1 MPSKK
6 PSGFQRPMTAPPV
19 RGEGKAVPMA
29 EEAPGSEVFVGR
41 QPILTSDQKLFSYEL
56 LFRHSATA
64 TGAQVVDEVAAT
76 SRLLVN
82 TFNNLGV
89 EQVLGDKRAFINVS
103 AGLLESDVIE
113 SLPPHK
119 VVLEILES
127 VEPSAAVVERCR
139 ALQLKGYQFALDD
152 FVYRPDFEPLLKLAS
167 YVKLDIRALG
177 LAQTAQQVQVL
188 RGRGLRLLA
197 EKVETYAEFHAC
209 RAMLF
214 THYQGYYFARPE
226 TLSAKRIDP
235 STHTVMQL
243 FNLVVSQADQATI
256 EAGFKQDVA
265 LTYNLLKYINS
276 VGFGLAHTVETIPR
290 ALVVL
295 GHKKLARWLSL
306 LLMSGAKSKHIAPHA
321 LFRTALTR
329 ARLVELLGQHRLPEA
344 DQDYLFM
351 TGMFSLLDTLLDK
364 PLKELL
370 ADLTLPEVVRDALLH
385 ASGRYAPFLQ
395 LACACEAMDLG
406 RIASLTRSSGLDA
419 VHINRAHMQ
428 ALAWTEEIS
437 ASA

>member
-1 MPSKK
+1 MLFKKRPGTQGSATPSSGRGGDK
-6 PSGFQRPMTAPPV
+6 PAS
-19 RGEGKAVPMA
+19 RGEKD
-29 EEAPGSEVFVGR
+29 PGSEIFVGR

-64 TGAQVVDEVAAT
+64 TGAQVDDAVAAT

-103 AGLLESDVIE
+103 AGLLESEVIE

-127 VEPSAAVVERCR
+127 VPPTEAVVERCR
-139 ALQLKGYQFALDD
+139 ALQIKGYQFALDD
-152 FVYRPDFEPLLKLAS
+152 FVYRPEFEPLLKFAS

-177 LAQTAQQVQVL
+177 LAETARQAALL

-197 EKVETYAEFHAC
+197 EKVETYEEFHAC

-235 STHTVMQL
+235 STQHVMQL
-243 FNLVVSQADQATI
+243 FNLVASQADPAAI

-265 LTYNLLKYINS
+265 LSYTLLKYINS
-276 VGFGLAHTVETIPR
+276 VGFGLTHTVESIAR

-295 GHKKLARWLSL
+295 GNKKLARWLSL
-306 LLMSGAKSKHIAPHA
+306 LLMSGAKSKHSAPHA

-329 ARLVELLGQHRLPEA
+329 ARMVELLGKHHLPEA
-344 DQDYLFM
+344 DMDCLFM
-351 TGMFSLLDTLLDK
+351 TGMFSLLDTMLDR
-364 PLKELL
+364 PLEAVL
-370 ADLTLPEVVRDALLH
+370 ADLVLPEPVREALMR
-385 ASGRYAPFLQ
+385 SNGRYAPFLQ
-395 LACACEAMDLG
+395 LACACEAMDFA
-406 RIASLTRSSGLDA
+406 RIAALAHSHGLDA
-419 VHINRAHMQ
+419 VRINSAHMQ
-428 ALAWTEEIS
+428 ALSWAEEIS

>member
-1 MPSKK
+1 MFSKIHPGARQPAK
-6 PSGFQRPMTAPPV
+6 ESMAKEDGKTPPL
-19 RGEGKAVPMA
+19 GQA
-29 EEAPGSEVFVGR
+29 APGTEVFVGR

-56 LFRHSATA
+56 LFRHNATT

-139 ALQLKGYQFALDD
+139 ALQLKGYQLALDD
-152 FVYRPDFEPLLKLAS
+152 FVYRPEFEPLLKLAS

-177 LAQTAQQVQVL
+177 LAETAQQVQLL
-188 RGRGLRLLA
+188 RGRGLRMLA

-209 RAMLF
+209 RRMLF

-235 STHTVMQL
+235 STQNVMQL
-243 FNLVVSQADQATI
+243 FNLVVSQADQSAI

-306 LLMSGAKSKHIAPHA
+306 LLMSGSKSQHIAPHA

-329 ARLVELLGQHRLPEA
+329 ARMVELLGKHHLPEA

-351 TGMFSLLDTLLDK
+351 TGMFSLLDTMLDK
-364 PLKELL
+364 PLEALL
-370 ADLTLPEVVRDALLH
+370 ADLTLPEVVRDALTH
-385 ASGRYAPFLQ
+385 DSGRYAPFLQ
-395 LACACEAMDLG
+395 LACACEAMDLE
-406 RIASLTRSSGLDA
+406 RIASLAHAHGMDA
-419 VHINRAHMQ
+419 VHINSAHMQ
-428 ALAWTEEIS
+428 ALAWTEEVS
-437 ASA
+437 AGA

>member
-1 MPSKK
+1 MLFKKRPGQTPSAA
-6 PSGFQRPMTAPPV
+6 APPV
-19 RGEGKAVPMA
+19 RDEGRPVPTGEA
-29 EEAPGSEVFVGR
+29 APASEVFVGR

-56 LFRHSATA
+56 LFRHNATA
-64 TGAQVVDEVAAT
+64 TGAQVVDDVVAT

-103 AGLLESDVIE
+103 AGLLQTEVIE

-119 VVLEILES
+119 VVLEILEN
-127 VEPSAAVVERCR
+127 VEPGAAVVERCA

-152 FVYRPDFEPLLKLAS
+152 FVYRPEFEPLLKLAS

-177 LAQTAQQVQVL
+177 LEQTAQQARLL

-226 TLSAKRIDP
+226 TLSAKSIDP
-235 STHTVMQL
+235 STHSVMQL
-243 FNLVVSQADQATI
+243 FNLVVSQAEPAAI
-256 EAGFKQDVA
+256 EAAFRQDVA

-276 VGFGLAHTVETIPR
+276 VGFGLTHTVETIAR

-306 LLMSGAKSKHIAPHA
+306 LLLSGSKSKHGAPLA
-321 LFRTALTR
+321 LFRIALTR
-329 ARLVELLGQHRLPEA
+329 ARMVELLGQHHLPQA
-344 DQDYLFM
+344 DQDFLFM
-351 TGMFSLLDTLLDK
+351 TGMFSLLDAMLDK
-364 PLKELL
+364 PLEGIL
-370 ADLTLPEVVRDALLH
+370 ADLTLPEVVRDALMH
-385 ASGRYAPFLQ
+385 ASGRYSPFLQ
-395 LACACEAMDLG
+395 LACACESMDFA
-406 RIASLTRSSGLDA
+406 RIAALAHSHGLDA
-419 VHINRAHMQ
+419 VQINMAHMQ
-428 ALAWTEEIS
+428 ALAWAEQIS
-437 ASA
+437 ATA